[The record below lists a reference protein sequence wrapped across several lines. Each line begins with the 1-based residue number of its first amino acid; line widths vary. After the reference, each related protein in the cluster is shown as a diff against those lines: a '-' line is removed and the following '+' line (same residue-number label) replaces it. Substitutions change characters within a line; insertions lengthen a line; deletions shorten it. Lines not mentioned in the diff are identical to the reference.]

1 MESESWRNL
10 FPCIGVGTHG
20 VPHSI
25 LSALEVSI
33 PRGWNQGMDYLQLHS
48 AEVTL
53 GLRKMNITTHYS
65 IPPRT
70 LQENA

>member
-25 LSALEVSI
+25 LPALEVSI

-48 AEVTL
+48 AEVNL
-53 GLRKMNITTHYS
+53 GLRKMNITIRYS
-65 IPPRT
+65 IPPRA
-70 LQENA
+70 LQ